1 MSSLKISENIIELRH
16 KRGITQEGLASFL
29 GVTKAS
35 VSKWET
41 RQSYPDILLLP
52 QIAAFFDVSID
63 FLMGYE
69 PQLSPEQIKVI
80 YHELAEEFTNQPFE
94 EVMKKSKGLVK
105 KYYSCYPFLMQ
116 MAILWLNHF
125 MLAEDKTRQQ
135 EILME
140 IEEICTWIC
149 EGSSEVGLHTDG
161 LVLKA
166 LVNLQMGRPEEVI
179 ETLEPMR
186 EPNRLLIQSDHILI
200 QAYQMKGEMEKADY
214 YSQISIYTQ
223 LLSLVG
229 DSTVLIGLHMD
240 NRELCE
246 TTIDRISKIIQIYD
260 LENLHP
266 NTSLQFHYQTAIF
279 YCHNRQR
286 QKALGKLKLFVTQCV
301 KFLEHGITLHGDSYF
316 NRLDEWFEEFALGTE
331 APRSKTLIWDS
342 LMQGLLNPQLSFLFE
357 EEEYKRMVNEL
368 KRRLKSEKET
378 RS

>member
-1 MSSLKISENIIELRH
+1 MTSLKISENIIELRH
-16 KRGITQEGLASFL
+16 KRGITQEDLASFL

-41 RQSYPDILLLP
+41 RQSFPDILLLP
-52 QIAAFFDVSID
+52 QIASFFDVSID

-69 PQLSPEQIKVI
+69 PQLSPEQIKAI
-80 YHELAEEFTNQPFE
+80 YHELAEEFTWRPFE
-94 EVMKKSKGLVK
+94 EVIKKSKGLIK
-105 KYYSCYPFLMQ
+105 KYNSCYPFLMQ

-125 MLAEDKTRQQ
+125 LLAEDKTRQQ
-135 EILME
+135 EVLMDIDE
-140 IEEICTWIC
+140 VCTRIC

-166 LVNLQMGRPEEVI
+166 VVNLQLGRPDEVI

-186 EPNRLLIQSDHILI
+186 EPKRLLIQVDHILI
-200 QAYQMKGEMEKADY
+200 QAYQMDGEIEKADY
-214 YSQISIYTQ
+214 YSQISIYTH

-229 DSTVLIGLHMD
+229 NSTVLIGLHMD

-246 TTIDRISKIIQIYD
+246 TTIDRVSKIIQIYD
-260 LENLHP
+260 LESLHP

-279 YCHNRQR
+279 YCHSQEK
-286 QKALGKLKLFVTQCV
+286 QKALEKLRIFVTECV
-301 KFLEHGITLHGDSYF
+301 KFLEHGVVLHGDSYF

-342 LMQGLLNPQLSFLFE
+342 LMQGILNPQLNLLFE

-368 KRRLKSEKET
+368 KRRLKSEMECK
-378 RS
+378 S

>member
-1 MSSLKISENIIELRH
+1 MTSLKISENIIELRH
-16 KRGITQEGLASFL
+16 KRGITQEDLASFL

-41 RQSYPDILLLP
+41 RQSFPDILLLP
-52 QIAAFFDVSID
+52 QIASFFDVSID
-63 FLMGYE
+63 YLMGYE
-69 PQLSPEQIKVI
+69 PQLSPEQIKAI
-80 YHELAEEFTNQPFE
+80 YHELAEEFTWRPFE
-94 EVMKKSKGLVK
+94 EVIKKSKGLIK
-105 KYYSCYPFLMQ
+105 KYNSCYPFLMQ

-135 EILME
+135 EVLMDIDE
-140 IEEICTWIC
+140 VCTRIC

-166 LVNLQMGRPEEVI
+166 VVNLQLGRPDEVI

-186 EPNRLLIQSDHILI
+186 EPKRLLIQVDHILI
-200 QAYQMKGEMEKADY
+200 QAYQMDGEIEKADY
-214 YSQISIYTQ
+214 YSQISIYTH

-229 DSTVLIGLHMD
+229 NSTVLIGLHMD

-246 TTIDRISKIIQIYD
+246 TTIDRVSKIIQIYD
-260 LENLHP
+260 LESLHP

-279 YCHNRQR
+279 YCHSQEK
-286 QKALGKLKLFVTQCV
+286 QKALEKLRIFVTECV
-301 KFLEHGITLHGDSYF
+301 KFLEHGVALHGDSYF

-342 LMQGLLNPQLSFLFE
+342 LMQGILNPQLNLLFE

-368 KRRLKSEKET
+368 KRRLKSEMECK
-378 RS
+378 S

>member
-1 MSSLKISENIIELRH
+1 MTSLKISENIIELRH
-16 KRGITQEGLASFL
+16 KRGITQEELASYL

-41 RQSYPDILLLP
+41 RQSFPDILLLP
-52 QIAAFFDVSID
+52 QIASFFDVSID

-69 PQLSPEQIKVI
+69 PQLSPEQIKAI
-80 YHELAEEFTNQPFE
+80 YHEMAEEFTWRPFE
-94 EVMKKSKGLVK
+94 EVIKKSKGLIK

-135 EILME
+135 EILMD
-140 IEEICTWIC
+140 IEEVCTRIC
-149 EGSSEVGLHTDG
+149 EGSGEVGLHTDG

-166 LVNLQMGRPEEVI
+166 VVNLQLGKPEEVI

-186 EPNRLLIQSDHILI
+186 EPKRLLIQADHILI
-200 QAYQMKGEMEKADY
+200 QAYQMEGEIEKADY
-214 YSQISIYTQ
+214 YSQISLYNH

-229 DSTVLIGLHMD
+229 NSTVLIGLHMD
-240 NRELCE
+240 NRGLCE
-246 TTIDRISKIIQIYD
+246 TTIDRISKVIQIYD

-266 NTSLQFHYQTAIF
+266 NTSLQFYYQTAIF
-279 YCHNRQR
+279 YCHSQQK
-286 QKALGKLKLFVTQCV
+286 QKALEKLRIFVTECV
-301 KFLEHGITLHGDSYF
+301 KFLEHGVVLHGDSYF

-342 LMQGLLNPQLSFLFE
+342 LMQGILNPQLSLLFE
-357 EEEYKRMVNEL
+357 EEEYKRMMNEL
-368 KRRLKSEKET
+368 NRRLKSEKECK
-378 RS
+378 S